1 MKRKILSVLGVLMA
15 VLMST
20 AALSACNKIPAGADS
35 SGGSG
40 ESVSTEQGG
49 EPSVS
54 ESGAESGE
62 SGAQNESFEQSDIPF
77 ITFEKEKELWSS
89 YSENYTLYSCD
100 WANERYFAIVLK
112 SKSDDSYKIV
122 FWDTENSAI
131 VVVKDPDEE
140 ERQHFYSLDTGFA
153 FCRDNAYFILA
164 DSGRFFRIS
173 FDTFECSLV
182 DGVKKIYP
190 QEKVRDVIFFSPNG
204 ITAELVD
211 ENSILIY
218 DALAPDKAKLIKTND
233 IAKEG
238 IQLNQ
243 GISWSRTGEYFV
255 FVNHHY
261 SDDIF
266 EDGECSVFDK
276 NGAFIRY
283 IYGSNMQ
290 WDYDSVWASHV
301 YTTAHKG
308 PEVWSIYSITDP
320 QKEPIEVEDI
330 FSLRG
335 SVDPR
340 NGIYYADIPN
350 EDRTARTVIMV
361 DTNSGVVKP
370 CFRYGM
376 NVFGFGQCSPD
387 GKFYAKY
394 RCNYPRDY
402 LAFAFINFEDY
413 NT

>member
-1 MKRKILSVLGVLMA
+1 MKRKVLSVLSVLMA
-15 VLMST
+15 VLMALT
-20 AALSACNKIPAGADS
+20 ALAACEKAPAGADS
-35 SGGSG
+35 GSG
-40 ESVSTEQGG
+40 SVESLSK
-49 EPSVS
+49 SS
-54 ESGAESGE
+54 ESGAQTSTEGENSGN
-62 SGAQNESFEQSDIPF
+62 SGAQTSTEGENSVPF
-77 ITFEKEKELWSS
+77 LTFEKEKELWSA
-89 YSENYTLYSCD
+89 YSEKYTLYSCD
-100 WANERYFAIVLK
+100 WANDRYFAIVLK
-112 SKSDDSYKIV
+112 SKSNDSYKIV

-131 VVVKDPDEE
+131 VDVKDPDEE

-153 FCRDNAYFILA
+153 FCRDNAYFVLA
-164 DSGRFFRIS
+164 GSGRFFRIS

-204 ITAELVD
+204 IAAELVD

-243 GISWSRTGEYFV
+243 GISWSRTGEYFA
-255 FVNHHY
+255 FMNHGEGEM
-261 SDDIF
+261 F
-266 EDGECSVFDK
+266 EDNEYSVFDK

-290 WDYDSVWASHV
+290 WDYDSVWAYHV
-301 YTTAHKG
+301 YTAAHKG
-308 PEVWSIYSITDP
+308 PKVWSIYSITDP

-370 CFRYGM
+370 CFRYEM
-376 NVFGFGQCSPD
+376 NVLGGGQCSPD
-387 GKFYAKY
+387 GKFYTKY

-402 LAFAFINFEDY
+402 LSFAFINFEDY

>member
-15 VLMST
+15 VILST
-20 AALSACNKIPAGADS
+20 AALSACNKTPAGADS

-49 EPSVS
+49 EPS
-54 ESGAESGE
+54 ESAAESGE

-131 VVVKDPDEE
+131 VDVKDPDEE

-190 QEKVRDVIFFSPNG
+190 QEKVRDVIFFTPNG
-204 ITAELVD
+204 IAAELVD

-243 GISWSRTGEYFV
+243 GISWSRTGEYFT
-255 FVNHHY
+255 FMNHGEGEM
-261 SDDIF
+261 F
-266 EDGECSVFDK
+266 EDNEYSVFDK

-283 IYGSNMQ
+283 IYGSNMK

-301 YTTAHKG
+301 YTAAHKG

-340 NGIYYADIPN
+340 NGIYYAGIPN

-376 NVFGFGQCSPD
+376 NVLGGGQCSPD
-387 GKFYAKY
+387 GKFYTKY

>member
-15 VLMST
+15 VLMALT
-20 AALSACNKIPAGADS
+20 AFSACNKTPAGADS

-54 ESGAESGE
+54 ESGAESRE

-89 YSENYTLYSCD
+89 YSEKYTLYSCD

-131 VVVKDPDEE
+131 VDVKDPDEE

-204 ITAELVD
+204 IAAELVD

-243 GISWSRTGEYFV
+243 GISWSRTGEYFA
-255 FVNHHY
+255 FMNHGEGEM
-261 SDDIF
+261 F
-266 EDGECSVFDK
+266 EDNEYSVFDK

-290 WDYDSVWASHV
+290 WDYDSV
-301 YTTAHKG
+301 
-308 PEVWSIYSITDP
+308 
-320 QKEPIEVEDI
+320 
-330 FSLRG
+330 
-335 SVDPR
+335 
-340 NGIYYADIPN
+340 
-350 EDRTARTVIMV
+350 
-361 DTNSGVVKP
+361 
-370 CFRYGM
+370 
-376 NVFGFGQCSPD
+376 
-387 GKFYAKY
+387 
-394 RCNYPRDY
+394 
-402 LAFAFINFEDY
+402 
-413 NT
+413 

>member
-1 MKRKILSVLGVLMA
+1 M
-15 VLMST
+15 
-20 AALSACNKIPAGADS
+20 
-35 SGGSG
+35 
-40 ESVSTEQGG
+40 
-49 EPSVS
+49 
-54 ESGAESGE
+54 
-62 SGAQNESFEQSDIPF
+62 
-77 ITFEKEKELWSS
+77 
-89 YSENYTLYSCD
+89 
-100 WANERYFAIVLK
+100 
-112 SKSDDSYKIV
+112 
-122 FWDTENSAI
+122 
-131 VVVKDPDEE
+131 
-140 ERQHFYSLDTGFA
+140 
-153 FCRDNAYFILA
+153 
-164 DSGRFFRIS
+164 
-173 FDTFECSLV
+173 
-182 DGVKKIYP
+182 KKIYP

>member
-1 MKRKILSVLGVLMA
+1 MKRKILSVLSVLMA

-20 AALSACNKIPAGADS
+20 AALSACNKTPAGAEN
-35 SGGSG
+35 SGRSG
-40 ESVSTEQGG
+40 ESVSE
-49 EPSVS
+49 SS
-54 ESGAESGE
+54 ESGAQTSTDEENSGN

-89 YSENYTLYSCD
+89 YSEKYTLYSCD

-131 VVVKDPDEE
+131 VDVKDPGEE
-140 ERQHFYSLDTGFA
+140 ERQHFYSLSTNIA

-204 ITAELVD
+204 IAAELVD

-243 GISWSRTGEYFV
+243 GIRWSRTGEYFA
-255 FVNHHY
+255 FMNHGEGEM
-261 SDDIF
+261 F
-266 EDGECSVFDK
+266 EDNEYSVFDK

-301 YTTAHKG
+301 YTAAHKG
-308 PEVWSIYSITDP
+308 PEVWSIYSIDEP

-370 CFRYGM
+370 CFCYEM
-376 NVFGFGQCSPD
+376 NVLGGGQCSPD
-387 GKFYAKY
+387 GKFYTKY

-402 LAFAFINFEDY
+402 LSFAFINFEDY

>member
-40 ESVSTEQGG
+40 ESESTEQGG

-131 VVVKDPDEE
+131 VDVKDPDEE
-140 ERQHFYSLDTGFA
+140 ERQHFYSLSTNIA

-164 DSGRFFRIS
+164 GSGRFFRIS

-204 ITAELVD
+204 IAAELVD

-243 GISWSRTGEYFV
+243 GISWSRTGEYFA
-255 FVNHHY
+255 FMNHGEGEM
-261 SDDIF
+261 F
-266 EDGECSVFDK
+266 EDNEYSVFDK

-301 YTTAHKG
+301 YTAAHKG

-340 NGIYYADIPN
+340 NGIYYAGIPN

-370 CFRYGM
+370 CFRYEM
-376 NVFGFGQCSPD
+376 NVLGGGQCSPD
-387 GKFYAKY
+387 GKFYTKY

-402 LAFAFINFEDY
+402 LSFAFINFEDY

>member
-1 MKRKILSVLGVLMA
+1 MKRKILSVLSVLMA
-15 VLMST
+15 VLMALT
-20 AALSACNKIPAGADS
+20 ALAACEKAPAGAEN

-40 ESVSTEQGG
+40 ESVSE
-49 EPSVS
+49 SS
-54 ESGAESGE
+54 ESGAQTSTEDENSV
-62 SGAQNESFEQSDIPF
+62 PF
-77 ITFEKEKELWSS
+77 LTFEKEKELWSS
-89 YSENYTLYSCD
+89 YSEKYTLYSCD
-100 WANERYFAIVLK
+100 WANDRYFAIVLK

-131 VVVKDPDEE
+131 VDVKDPGEE

-153 FCRDNAYFILA
+153 FCRDNAYFVLA

-182 DGVKKIYP
+182 DSVKKIYP
-190 QEKVRDVIFFSPNG
+190 QEKVRDMIFFSPNG
-204 ITAELVD
+204 IAAELVD

-243 GISWSRTGEYFV
+243 GISWSRTGEYFA
-255 FVNHHY
+255 FMNHGEGEM
-261 SDDIF
+261 F
-266 EDGECSVFDK
+266 EDNEYSVFDK

-308 PEVWSIYSITDP
+308 PEVWSIYSIDEP

-335 SVDPR
+335 SVAPR
-340 NGIYYADIPN
+340 NGIYYANLPN

-370 CFRYGM
+370 CFRYEM
-376 NVFGFGQCSPD
+376 NVLGGGQCSPD
-387 GKFYAKY
+387 GKFYTKY

-402 LAFAFINFEDY
+402 LSFAFINFEDY

>member
-15 VLMST
+15 VILST
-20 AALSACNKIPAGADS
+20 AVLAACEKAPAGADS
-35 SGGSG
+35 NGGSG

-131 VVVKDPDEE
+131 VDVKDPDEE
-140 ERQHFYSLDTGFA
+140 ERQRFYSLDTGFA

-204 ITAELVD
+204 IAAELVD

-243 GISWSRTGEYFV
+243 GISWSRTGEYFA
-255 FVNHHY
+255 FMNHGEGEM
-261 SDDIF
+261 F
-266 EDGECSVFDK
+266 EDNEYSVFDK

-283 IYGSNMQ
+283 IYGSNMK

-301 YTTAHKG
+301 YTAAHKG

-340 NGIYYADIPN
+340 NGIYYAGIPN

-376 NVFGFGQCSPD
+376 NVLGGGQCSPD
-387 GKFYAKY
+387 GKFYTKY

>member
-15 VLMST
+15 VILST
-20 AALSACNKIPAGADS
+20 AVLAACEKAPAGADS
-35 SGGSG
+35 SGGNS

-54 ESGAESGE
+54 ESAAESGE

-131 VVVKDPDEE
+131 VDVKDPDEE
-140 ERQHFYSLDTGFA
+140 ERQHFYSLSTNIA

-164 DSGRFFRIS
+164 GSGRFFRIS

-204 ITAELVD
+204 IAAELVD

-243 GISWSRTGEYFV
+243 GISWSRTGEYFA
-255 FVNHHY
+255 FMNHGEGEM
-261 SDDIF
+261 F
-266 EDGECSVFDK
+266 EDNEYSVFDK

-283 IYGSNMQ
+283 IYGSNMK

-301 YTTAHKG
+301 YTAAHKG

-340 NGIYYADIPN
+340 NGIYYAGIPN

-376 NVFGFGQCSPD
+376 NVLGGGQCSPD
-387 GKFYAKY
+387 GKFYTKY

>member
-15 VLMST
+15 VILST
-20 AALSACNKIPAGADS
+20 AAFSACNKTPAGADS

-89 YSENYTLYSCD
+89 YSEKYTLYSCD
-100 WANERYFAIVLK
+100 WANDRYFAIVLK

-131 VVVKDPDEE
+131 VEVKDPDEE
-140 ERQHFYSLDTGFA
+140 ERQHFYSLSTNIA

-204 ITAELVD
+204 IAAELVD

-243 GISWSRTGEYFV
+243 GISWSRTGEYFA
-255 FVNHHY
+255 FMNHGEGEM
-261 SDDIF
+261 F
-266 EDGECSVFDK
+266 EDNEYSVFDK
-276 NGAFIRY
+276 NGVFIRY
-283 IYGSNMQ
+283 IYGSNMK

-340 NGIYYADIPN
+340 NGIYYAGIPN

-370 CFRYGM
+370 CFRYEM
-376 NVFGFGQCSPD
+376 NVLGGGQCSPD
-387 GKFYAKY
+387 GKFYTKY

>member
-15 VLMST
+15 VILST
-20 AALSACNKIPAGADS
+20 AVLAACGKAPAGADS
-35 SGGSG
+35 GGGNS

-131 VVVKDPDEE
+131 VDVKDPGEE

-204 ITAELVD
+204 IAAELGD

-243 GISWSRTGEYFV
+243 GISWSRTGEYFA
-255 FVNHHY
+255 FMNHGEGEM
-261 SDDIF
+261 F
-266 EDGECSVFDK
+266 EDNEYSVFDK

-283 IYGSNMQ
+283 IYGGNMQ

-308 PEVWSIYSITDP
+308 PEVWSIYSIDEP

-330 FSLRG
+330 FLLRG

-340 NGIYYADIPN
+340 NGIYYAGIPN

-370 CFRYGM
+370 CFRYEM
-376 NVFGFGQCSPD
+376 NVLGGGQCSPD

-394 RCNYPRDY
+394 RCYYPRDY

>member
-1 MKRKILSVLGVLMA
+1 MKRKVLSVLGVLMA
-15 VLMST
+15 VLMALT
-20 AALSACNKIPAGADS
+20 AFSACNKTPAGANS

-40 ESVSTEQGG
+40 ESVSTDDAQSSEQT
-49 EPSVS
+49 ST
-54 ESGAESGE
+54 AEE
-62 SGAQNESFEQSDIPF
+62 KEVPF
-77 ITFEKEKELWSS
+77 LTFEKEKELWSS
-89 YSENYTLYSCD
+89 YSEKYTLYSCD

-131 VVVKDPDEE
+131 VDVKDPDEE
-140 ERQHFYSLDTGFA
+140 ERQRFYSLDTGFA
-153 FCRDNAYFILA
+153 FCRDNAYFVLA
-164 DSGRFFRIS
+164 GSGRFFRIS

-204 ITAELVD
+204 IAAELVD

-243 GISWSRTGEYFV
+243 GIRWSRTGEYFA
-255 FVNHHY
+255 FMNHGEGEM
-261 SDDIF
+261 F
-266 EDGECSVFDK
+266 EDNEYSVFDK
-276 NGAFIRY
+276 NGVFIRY

-335 SVDPR
+335 SVAPR
-340 NGIYYADIPN
+340 NGIYYANLPN

-370 CFRYGM
+370 CFCYGM
-376 NVFGFGQCSPD
+376 NVFGFGQFSPD
-387 GKFYAKY
+387 GKFYATY
-394 RCNYPRDY
+394 RRNYPQDY
-402 LAFAFINFEDY
+402 LSFAFINFEDY

>member
-1 MKRKILSVLGVLMA
+1 MTRKIFSLLMA

-20 AALSACNKIPAGADS
+20 AMLTSCSKAPAGAENS
-35 SGGSG
+35 SGSG
-40 ESVSTEQGG
+40 ESLSTEQGG
-49 EPSVS
+49 EPSAS
-54 ESGAESGE
+54 ESGDE
-62 SGAQNESFEQSDIPF
+62 SGAQSGAQSESFEQSDVPF
-77 ITFEKEKELWSS
+77 ITFEKEEELWSS
-89 YSENYTLYSCD
+89 YSEKYILYSCS

-112 SKSDDSYKIV
+112 SKSDDSCKIV

-131 VVVKDPDEE
+131 VEAQDPSEE
-140 ERQHFYSLDTGFA
+140 EQQHFYSLSTGFA

-164 DSGRFFRIS
+164 GSGRFFRIS
-173 FDTFECSLV
+173 FDTFECSLA
-182 DGVKKIYP
+182 DGVKKIYH
-190 QEKVRDVIFFSPNG
+190 QEKVRNAIFFSPNG
-204 ITAELVD
+204 IAAELVD

-218 DALAPDKAKLIKTND
+218 DALAPDKAKLIRTNN
-233 IAKEG
+233 IAKDG

-243 GISWSRTGEYFV
+243 GISWSRTGEYFS
-255 FVNHHY
+255 FVNHRY

-283 IYGSNMQ
+283 VCGGDMQ

-340 NGIYYADIPN
+340 NGIYYADLPN
-350 EDRTARTVIMV
+350 EDRTARIVIMV
-361 DTNSGVVKP
+361 DTNSGVIKP

-376 NVFGFGQCSPD
+376 NVLGGGQCSPD
-387 GKFYAKY
+387 GKFYVKY

-402 LAFAFINFEDY
+402 LAFAFINFDDY
-413 NT
+413 NTCE

>member
-15 VLMST
+15 VILST
-20 AALSACNKIPAGADS
+20 AVLAACEKAPAGAEN

-62 SGAQNESFEQSDIPF
+62 SGAQTSTDEENSVPF
-77 ITFEKEKELWSS
+77 LTFEKEKELWSS
-89 YSENYTLYSCD
+89 YSEKYTLYSCD
-100 WANERYFAIVLK
+100 WANDRYFAIVLK

-131 VVVKDPDEE
+131 VDVKDPGEE

-204 ITAELVD
+204 IAAELVD

-243 GISWSRTGEYFV
+243 GISWSRTGEYFA
-255 FVNHHY
+255 FMNHGEGEM
-261 SDDIF
+261 F
-266 EDGECSVFDK
+266 EDNEYSVFDK

-340 NGIYYADIPN
+340 NGIYYAGIPN

-370 CFRYGM
+370 CFRYEM
-376 NVFGFGQCSPD
+376 NVLGGGQCSPD
-387 GKFYAKY
+387 GKFYTKY
-394 RCNYPRDY
+394 RCNYPQDY
-402 LAFAFINFEDY
+402 LLFAFIKLEDY
-413 NT
+413 ST

>member
-1 MKRKILSVLGVLMA
+1 MKRKILSVIGVLMA

-20 AALSACNKIPAGADS
+20 AALAACEKTPAGADS

-62 SGAQNESFEQSDIPF
+62 SGAQTSTEGENSVPF
-77 ITFEKEKELWSS
+77 LTFEKEKELWSS
-89 YSENYTLYSCD
+89 YSEKYTLYSCD
-100 WANERYFAIVLK
+100 WANDRYFAIVLK
-112 SKSDDSYKIV
+112 NKNDNSCKIV
-122 FWDTENSAI
+122 FWDAENSAI
-131 VVVKDPDEE
+131 VDVKDPDEE

-153 FCRDNAYFILA
+153 FCRDNAYFVLA
-164 DSGRFFRIS
+164 GSGRFFRIS

-204 ITAELVD
+204 IAAELVD

-243 GISWSRTGEYFV
+243 GISWSRTGEYFA
-255 FVNHHY
+255 FMNHGEGEM
-261 SDDIF
+261 F
-266 EDGECSVFDK
+266 EDNEYSVFDK

-283 IYGSNMQ
+283 IYGSNMK

-340 NGIYYADIPN
+340 NGIYYAGIPN

-376 NVFGFGQCSPD
+376 NVLGGGQCSPD
-387 GKFYAKY
+387 GKFYTKY

>member
-1 MKRKILSVLGVLMA
+1 MKRKILSVLCVLMA
-15 VLMST
+15 VILST
-20 AALSACNKIPAGADS
+20 AVLAACEKAPAGADS
-35 SGGSG
+35 NGGSG

-54 ESGAESGE
+54 ESAAESGE

-77 ITFEKEKELWSS
+77 ITFEKEKELWRA

-131 VVVKDPDEE
+131 VDVKDPGEE

-204 ITAELVD
+204 IAAELVD

-243 GISWSRTGEYFV
+243 GISWSRTGEYFA
-255 FVNHHY
+255 FMNHGEGEM
-261 SDDIF
+261 F
-266 EDGECSVFDK
+266 EDNEYSVFDK

-283 IYGSNMQ
+283 IYGGNMQ

-308 PEVWSIYSITDP
+308 PEVWSIYSIDEP

-335 SVDPR
+335 SVDPQ
-340 NGIYYADIPN
+340 NGIYYAGIPN

-370 CFRYGM
+370 CFRYEM
-376 NVFGFGQCSPD
+376 NVLGGGQCSPD
-387 GKFYAKY
+387 GKFYTKY

>member
-1 MKRKILSVLGVLMA
+1 MKRKILSVLSVLMA
-15 VLMST
+15 VLMALT
-20 AALSACNKIPAGADS
+20 ALAACEKAPAGADS

-40 ESVSTEQGG
+40 ESVS
-49 EPSVS
+49 
-54 ESGAESGE
+54 ESGE

-77 ITFEKEKELWSS
+77 ITFEKEKGLWSS
-89 YSENYTLYSCD
+89 YSEKYTLYSCD

-112 SKSDDSYKIV
+112 SKSDDSYRIV

-131 VVVKDPDEE
+131 VDVKDPGEE
-140 ERQHFYSLDTGFA
+140 ERQHFYSLSTNIA

-190 QEKVRDVIFFSPNG
+190 QEKVRDAIFFSPNG
-204 ITAELVD
+204 IAAELVD

-243 GISWSRTGEYFV
+243 GISWSRTGEYFA
-255 FVNHHY
+255 FMNHGEGEM
-261 SDDIF
+261 F
-266 EDGECSVFDK
+266 EDNEYSVFDK
-276 NGAFIRY
+276 NGVFIRY
-283 IYGSNMQ
+283 IYGSNMK

-340 NGIYYADIPN
+340 NGIYYAGIPN

-370 CFRYGM
+370 CFCYGM
-376 NVFGFGQCSPD
+376 NVLGGGQCSPD
-387 GKFYAKY
+387 GKFYTKY

>member
-15 VLMST
+15 VLMALT
-20 AALSACNKIPAGADS
+20 ALAACEKAPAGADS

-54 ESGAESGE
+54 ESAAESGE

-131 VVVKDPDEE
+131 VDVKDPDEE
-140 ERQHFYSLDTGFA
+140 ERQHFYSLSTNIA

-164 DSGRFFRIS
+164 GSGRFFRIS

-190 QEKVRDVIFFSPNG
+190 QEKVRDAIFFSPNG
-204 ITAELVD
+204 IAAELVD

-243 GISWSRTGEYFV
+243 GISWSRTGEYFA
-255 FVNHHY
+255 FMNHGEGEM
-261 SDDIF
+261 F
-266 EDGECSVFDK
+266 EDNEYSVFDK

-283 IYGSNMQ
+283 IYGGNMQ

-308 PEVWSIYSITDP
+308 PEVWSIYSIDEP

-340 NGIYYADIPN
+340 NGIYYAGIPN

-370 CFRYGM
+370 CFRYEM
-376 NVFGFGQCSPD
+376 NVLGGGQCSPD
-387 GKFYAKY
+387 GKFYTKY

>member
-1 MKRKILSVLGVLMA
+1 MKRKILSVLCVLMA

-20 AALSACNKIPAGADS
+20 AALSACNKTPAGAEN

-40 ESVSTEQGG
+40 ESISESSENGAQTSTEG
-49 EPSVS
+49 ENSV
-54 ESGAESGE
+54 
-62 SGAQNESFEQSDIPF
+62 PF
-77 ITFEKEKELWSS
+77 LTFEKEKELWSS

-131 VVVKDPDEE
+131 VDVKDPDEE

-204 ITAELVD
+204 IAAELVD

-243 GISWSRTGEYFV
+243 GISWSRTGEYFA
-255 FVNHHY
+255 FMNHGEGEM
-261 SDDIF
+261 F
-266 EDGECSVFDK
+266 EDNEYSVFDK

-283 IYGSNMQ
+283 IYGGNMQ

-308 PEVWSIYSITDP
+308 PEVWSIYSIDEP

-340 NGIYYADIPN
+340 NGIYYAGIPN

-370 CFRYGM
+370 CFRYEM
-376 NVFGFGQCSPD
+376 NVLGGGQCSPD

>member
-20 AALSACNKIPAGADS
+20 AALSACNKAPDGAENND
-35 SGGSG
+35 GSG
-40 ESVSTEQGG
+40 ESI
-49 EPSVS
+49 S
-54 ESGAESGE
+54 ESSN

-89 YSENYTLYSCD
+89 YSEKYTLYSCD
-100 WANERYFAIVLK
+100 WANDRYFAIVLK

-131 VVVKDPDEE
+131 VDVKDPDEE
-140 ERQHFYSLDTGFA
+140 ERQHFYSLSTNIA

-164 DSGRFFRIS
+164 GSGRFFRIS

-204 ITAELVD
+204 IAAELVD

-243 GISWSRTGEYFV
+243 GISWSRTGEYFA
-255 FVNHHY
+255 FMNHGEGEM
-261 SDDIF
+261 F
-266 EDGECSVFDK
+266 EDNEYSVFDK

-301 YTTAHKG
+301 YTAAHKG

-335 SVDPR
+335 SVAPR
-340 NGIYYADIPN
+340 NGIYYANLPN

-370 CFRYGM
+370 CFCYGM
-376 NVFGFGQCSPD
+376 NVFGFGQFSPD
-387 GKFYAKY
+387 GKFYAIY
-394 RCNYPRDY
+394 RRNYPQDY
-402 LAFAFINFEDY
+402 LSFAFINFEDY

>member
-20 AALSACNKIPAGADS
+20 AVLSACNKTPAGAEN

-40 ESVSTEQGG
+40 ESVSTDDAQSSEQT
-49 EPSVS
+49 ST
-54 ESGAESGE
+54 AEE
-62 SGAQNESFEQSDIPF
+62 KEVPF
-77 ITFEKEKELWSS
+77 LTFEKEKELWSS
-89 YSENYTLYSCD
+89 YSEKYTLYSCD

-131 VVVKDPDEE
+131 VDVKDPDEE
-140 ERQHFYSLDTGFA
+140 ERQRFYSLDTGFA

-204 ITAELVD
+204 IAAELVD

-243 GISWSRTGEYFV
+243 GISWSRTGEYFA
-255 FVNHHY
+255 FMNHGEGEM
-261 SDDIF
+261 F
-266 EDGECSVFDK
+266 EDNEYSVFDK

-283 IYGSNMQ
+283 IYGSNMK

-301 YTTAHKG
+301 YTAAHKG

-340 NGIYYADIPN
+340 NGIYYAGIPN

-370 CFRYGM
+370 CFCYGM
-376 NVFGFGQCSPD
+376 NVLGGGQCSPD
-387 GKFYAKY
+387 GKFYTKY

>member
-40 ESVSTEQGG
+40 ESESTEQGG

-131 VVVKDPDEE
+131 VDVKDPDEE
-140 ERQHFYSLDTGFA
+140 ERQHFYSLSTNIA

-164 DSGRFFRIS
+164 GSGRFFRIS

-190 QEKVRDVIFFSPNG
+190 QEKVRDAIFFSPNG
-204 ITAELVD
+204 IAAELVD

-243 GISWSRTGEYFV
+243 GISWSRTGEYFA
-255 FVNHHY
+255 FMNHGEGEM
-261 SDDIF
+261 F
-266 EDGECSVFDK
+266 EDNEYSVFDK

-301 YTTAHKG
+301 YTAAHKG

-340 NGIYYADIPN
+340 NGIYYAGIPN

-370 CFRYGM
+370 CFRYEM
-376 NVFGFGQCSPD
+376 NVLGGGQCSPD
-387 GKFYAKY
+387 GKFYTKY

-402 LAFAFINFEDY
+402 LSFAFINFEDY

>member
-1 MKRKILSVLGVLMA
+1 MKRKVLSVLGVLRA

-20 AALSACNKIPAGADS
+20 AALSACNKAPAGLES
-35 SGGSG
+35 GGGSG
-40 ESVSTEQGG
+40 ESLSE
-49 EPSVS
+49 SS
-54 ESGAESGE
+54 ESGAQTSTEGE
-62 SGAQNESFEQSDIPF
+62 NTGNSGAQTSTDEENSVPF
-77 ITFEKEKELWSS
+77 LTFEKEKELWSS
-89 YSENYTLYSCD
+89 YSEKYTLYSCD
-100 WANERYFAIVLK
+100 WANDRYFAIVLK
-112 SKSDDSYKIV
+112 SKNDNSYRIV

-131 VVVKDPDEE
+131 VDVKDPDEE
-140 ERQHFYSLDTGFA
+140 ERQRFYSLDTGFA

-204 ITAELVD
+204 IAAELVD

-243 GISWSRTGEYFV
+243 GISWSRTGEYFA
-255 FVNHHY
+255 FMNHGEGEM
-261 SDDIF
+261 F
-266 EDGECSVFDK
+266 EDNEYSVFDK
-276 NGAFIRY
+276 NGVFIRY

-301 YTTAHKG
+301 YTAAHKG

-340 NGIYYADIPN
+340 NGIYYAGIPN

-370 CFRYGM
+370 CFCYGM
-376 NVFGFGQCSPD
+376 NVLGGGQCSPD
-387 GKFYAKY
+387 GKFYTKY

>member
-1 MKRKILSVLGVLMA
+1 MKRKVLSVLSVLMA
-15 VLMST
+15 VLMALT
-20 AALSACNKIPAGADS
+20 AFSACNKTPAGADS

-40 ESVSTEQGG
+40 ESVSE
-49 EPSVS
+49 SS
-54 ESGAESGE
+54 ESGAQTSTEGE
-62 SGAQNESFEQSDIPF
+62 NTGNSGAQTSTDEENSVPF
-77 ITFEKEKELWSS
+77 LTFEKEKELWSS

-131 VVVKDPDEE
+131 VDVKDPDEE

-204 ITAELVD
+204 IAAELVD

-243 GISWSRTGEYFV
+243 GISWSRTGEYFA
-255 FVNHHY
+255 FMNHGEGEM
-261 SDDIF
+261 F
-266 EDGECSVFDK
+266 EDNEYSVFDK

-340 NGIYYADIPN
+340 NGIYYANLPN

-370 CFRYGM
+370 CFCYGM
-376 NVFGFGQCSPD
+376 NVFGFGQFSPD
-387 GKFYAKY
+387 GKFYTIY
-394 RCNYPRDY
+394 RRNYPQDY
-402 LAFAFINFEDY
+402 LSFAFINFEDY

>member
-1 MKRKILSVLGVLMA
+1 MKRKILSVLSVLMA
-15 VLMST
+15 VLMALT
-20 AALSACNKIPAGADS
+20 ALAACEKAPAGADS

-40 ESVSTEQGG
+40 ESVS
-49 EPSVS
+49 
-54 ESGAESGE
+54 ESGE

-77 ITFEKEKELWSS
+77 ITFEKEKGLWSS
-89 YSENYTLYSCD
+89 YSEKYTLYSCD

-112 SKSDDSYKIV
+112 SKSDDSYRIV

-131 VVVKDPDEE
+131 VDVKDPGEE
-140 ERQHFYSLDTGFA
+140 ERQHFYSLSTNIA
-153 FCRDNAYFILA
+153 FCCDNAYFILA

-190 QEKVRDVIFFSPNG
+190 QEKVRDAIFFSPNG
-204 ITAELVD
+204 IAAELVD

-243 GISWSRTGEYFV
+243 GISWSRTGEYFA
-255 FVNHHY
+255 FMNHGEGEM
-261 SDDIF
+261 F
-266 EDGECSVFDK
+266 EDNEYSVFDK
-276 NGAFIRY
+276 NGVFIRY
-283 IYGSNMQ
+283 IYGSNMK

-340 NGIYYADIPN
+340 NGIYYAGIPN

-370 CFRYGM
+370 CFCYGM
-376 NVFGFGQCSPD
+376 NVLGGGQCSPD
-387 GKFYAKY
+387 GKFYTKY

>member
-1 MKRKILSVLGVLMA
+1 MKRKILSVLSVLMA
-15 VLMST
+15 VILST
-20 AALSACNKIPAGADS
+20 AVLAACEKAPAGADS
-35 SGGSG
+35 NGGSG

-131 VVVKDPDEE
+131 VDVKDPGEE

-204 ITAELVD
+204 IAAELVD

-243 GISWSRTGEYFV
+243 GISWSRTGEYFA
-255 FVNHHY
+255 FMNHGEGEM
-261 SDDIF
+261 F
-266 EDGECSVFDK
+266 EDNEYSVFDK

-283 IYGSNMQ
+283 IYGGNMQ

-308 PEVWSIYSITDP
+308 PEVWSIYSIDEP

-330 FSLRG
+330 FLLRG

-340 NGIYYADIPN
+340 NGIYYAGIPN

-370 CFRYGM
+370 CFRYEM
-376 NVFGFGQCSPD
+376 NVLGGGQCSPD